1 MKKERYWFQ
10 WDLDWRNKR
19 LIDERLIDE
28 RLKKITADAQIK
40 KRKSRYE
47 FTSSFRPLVSD
58 HKLTR
63 INPLMILSC

>member
-10 WDLDWRNKR
+10 WDLDWRSKR

-40 KRKSRYE
+40 KRNRKHE
-47 FTSSFRPLVSD
+47 
-58 HKLTR
+58 LTR